1 MDTNKYSILVLSRNY
16 SNGLSVAR
24 SLGSVGFVVDM
35 IASSHKE
42 GASDIAAC
50 SKYIRNYSEVV
61 SKKMG
66 NEGELELIEEI
77 LKHVNSDNTV
87 ILIPTDDYTTT
98 VVDNNRDKLEEHFL
112 MPHIKNQ
119 HNGDLVK
126 LMDKTVQAE
135 LAGALGLNVAASW
148 KFDLWQEVIVPDD
161 VIYPCFVKPI
171 RSTEGYKTEMSVCSS
186 KDELEGKLIEMKDAY
201 ENRTILVQE
210 FLNID
215 YEIASAG
222 VCLDEHIVLPGLI
235 KKTSKGKHVTGVT
248 LTGQLCSNDL
258 IDKKVYTQAIE
269 LLRKFHYT
277 GMFGMEFAV
286 CGDKVYFN
294 EVNLRSAGEAF
305 AYLCCGVN
313 LAEIYVKGLLN
324 ETIEQEEEVLKE
336 TDRSFIY
343 DKVAWEDYVYDNIT
357 KEELDSYINSV
368 DFSILINED
377 DPEPGNL
384 FLKENLEKRERREK
398 NKALREECIQ
408 AIVDACGV
416 SRDEA
421 IIQLDDARE
430 RLGIKY
436 KHYLRTQM
444 WEIPVEDQAAK
455 YEKYLL
461 SREYKHLLVK
471 ENEHLVVV
479 FSRNYATALSVA
491 RSLGAEGF
499 VVDLVASVNK
509 TGNSEISAVSKYIR
523 NNVEITCGKSN
534 KYGKK
539 QLVKE
544 LQNYRALD
552 NKPLLFP
559 IDDYTAA
566 VADEYKDL
574 LKDIFMMP
582 NIDGGSGSI
591 IEHMDKTVQER
602 LAREGGMN
610 VPRSWIFDLN
620 NRIEIPEDMVY
631 PCFCKPLESFSGSK
645 SDIAKCNSYNELVIH
660 LGNLQAKESKR
671 SIMVQEFLNID
682 DEIDFSG
689 LCLGEKV
696 IIPAIIRKT
705 RVAQFEKGVTL
716 AGRVHPFEEI
726 DEATRKQIVA
736 TLKKYHYF
744 GMFDMELNIVGD
756 KIYFNEVNLRS
767 GGPNYAY
774 FMSGVNLPAIFAKEA
789 FGLGHSE
796 DEEKVKEYGKTFV
809 YDKIAWEDYAHRYIN
824 KKQLK
829 NLLNKS
835 DFLLLDNK
843 DDPEPGKLFFKTKAS
858 KSDTIR
864 RKTLVRSLRLASR
877 PILGPAK
884 RKLLGYPQTKKKNDR
899 AYDGEKPRVMIVGRN
914 YSSNLSMAKSLGEAG
929 YPVEVVRVQQ
939 VLARFTNMLYNLKPE
954 AYSKYVNAYYIC
966 VTNRNPQILVDRLL
980 KLADKNKKMVIIPTD
995 DLTADVVDENMNV
1008 LKKYYYMPDIDN
1020 TPGKI
1025 SQMMDKGYQKQLAK
1039 DYGLPVVN
1047 STVIKTYKGEY
1058 TIPETITY
1066 PCFIKPN
1073 MSKNASKSKIKKCN
1087 DKEELIA
1094 TLNEFSRKRD
1104 IEMIVEDYI
1113 EIAREYSLLGLST
1126 RDGVIGP
1133 GFFVAEE
1140 GGKEE
1145 HRGVALKGRILN
1157 VDDYRELI
1165 DQLNGFVETLNFNG
1179 LFDIDL
1185 IETTSGEMYFVE
1197 INMRYGA
1204 SGYAVTRCGANLPA
1218 MFVDFV
1224 YYGKPIDKSCKIE
1237 GGKTFVSEK
1246 VVIDEYR
1253 MDRISWDDVKNA
1265 MSSADIYFVKD
1276 NDDKKPYRHFKKRYI
1291 EARRLRNI
1299 DRKTIN
1305 QEDDDD

>member
-1 MDTNKYSILVLSRNY
+1 METKENSILVLSRNY

-24 SLGSVGFVVDM
+24 SLGSVGFSVDM

-50 SKYIRNYSEVV
+50 SKYIRKFSEVV
-61 SKKMG
+61 AKKIG
-66 NEGELELIEEI
+66 NEGEQELLEEI
-77 LKHVNSDNTV
+77 LKYANNDSKT

-98 VVDNNRDKLEEHFL
+98 VVDNNRDQLESYFL
-112 MPHIKNQ
+112 MPHIKGHQ
-119 HNGDLVK
+119 NGEIIR
-126 LMDKTVQAE
+126 LMDKTVQAD
-135 LAGALGLNVAASW
+135 LARAVGLNVAEYW
-148 KFDLWQEVIVPDD
+148 KFDLQQDIKIPDD

-171 RSTEGYKTEMSVCSS
+171 KSTEGYKTEMTVCHSRS
-186 KDELEGKLIEMKDAY
+186 ELEGKLTEMKEAY
-201 ENRTILVQE
+201 SNRTILVQE

-222 VCLDEHIVLPGLI
+222 VCIDDHVVLPGLI
-235 KKTSKGKHVTGVT
+235 KKTSKGQHVTGVT
-248 LTGQLCSNDL
+248 LTGMLCSNDL
-258 IDKKVYTQAIE
+258 IDKDVYAKAIE
-269 LLRKFHYT
+269 LLKNFHYV

-286 CGDKVYFN
+286 CGDKIYFN

-305 AYLCCGVN
+305 AYKFCGVN
-313 LAEIYVKGLLN
+313 LAEIYARALLGEKIDKN
-324 ETIEQEEEVLKE
+324 DEVLKE
-336 TDRSFIY
+336 VDKSFIY
-343 DKVAWEDYVYDNIT
+343 DKVAWEDYVYDIIS
-357 KEELDSYINSV
+357 KEELDQYIEGV
-368 DFSILINED
+368 DFSILINDD
-377 DPEPGNL
+377 DPEPGKL
-384 FLKENLEKRERREK
+384 FLEQNLEKRERRDK
-398 NKALREECIQ
+398 NKALREECLQ
-408 AIVDACGV
+408 AIVNATGL
-416 SRDEA
+416 SRDKAEV
-421 IIQLDDARE
+421 QLDDARE

-436 KHYLRTQM
+436 KHYIKTKM
-444 WEIPVEDQAAK
+444 WEVPIDKQADV
-455 YEKYLL
+455 YEKYLISKKYL
-461 SREYKHLLVK
+461 HLQVK
-471 ENEHLVVV
+471 DDEHLVVV

-509 TGNSEISAVSKYIR
+509 EGNSEISAASKYIR
-523 NNVEITCGKSN
+523 NSVEIISGKSN
-534 KYGKK
+534 EHGKK
-539 QLVKE
+539 LLVDE
-544 LQNYRALD
+544 LKHYWVLE

-559 IDDYTAA
+559 IDDYTAS

-574 LKDIFMMP
+574 LADIFIMP
-582 NIDGGSGSI
+582 NIDGGKGSI
-591 IEHMDKTVQER
+591 IEHMNKSVQEQ
-602 LAREGGMN
+602 LARDGGMN
-610 VPRSWIFDLN
+610 VPKSWIFDLN
-620 NRIEIPEDMVY
+620 KRIEIPEDMTY
-631 PCFCKPLESFSGSK
+631 PCFCKPLESFSGTK
-645 SDIAKCNSYNELVIH
+645 SDIAKCNSYDELVIH
-660 LGNLQAKESKR
+660 LGNIQAKESKR
-671 SIMVQEFLNID
+671 SVMVQEFLNID

-689 LCLGEKV
+689 LCLGDKI

-705 RVAQFEKGVTL
+705 RVAEFEKGVTL

-726 DEATRKQIVA
+726 DEATRAQITQ
-736 TLKKYHYF
+736 TLKKFKYF

-774 FMSGVNLPAIFAKEA
+774 YMSGVNLPAIFAKEA
-789 FGLGHSE
+789 FNLGHTE

-809 YDKIAWEDYAHRYIN
+809 YDKIAWEDYAHRFIN
-824 KKQLK
+824 KKQL
-829 NLLNKS
+829 NELLNKS
-835 DFLLLDNK
+835 DFLLLDNE
-843 DDPEPGKLFFKTKAS
+843 DDPEPGKVFHKSETS

-864 RKTLVRSLRLASR
+864 RKTFVRSLRLASR

-899 AYDGEKPRVMIVGRN
+899 ANDGEKPRVMIVGRN

-954 AYSKYVNAYYIC
+954 AYSKYVKAYYIC
-966 VTNRNPQILVDRLL
+966 VTNRNPQILVNRLI
-980 KLADKNKKMVIIPTD
+980 KLANKKKKMVIIPTD
-995 DLTADVVDENMNV
+995 DLTADVVDVNMDV

-1039 DYGLPVVN
+1039 EYGLPVVN
-1047 STVIKTYKGEY
+1047 STVIKTHKGEY
-1058 TIPETITY
+1058 TIPDSVTY

-1073 MSKNASKSKIKKCN
+1073 MSKNASKSKIRKCN
-1087 DKEELIA
+1087 DKNELIA
-1094 TLNEFSRKRD
+1094 TMNEFSIRHD
-1104 IEMIVEDYI
+1104 VEMIVEDYI
-1113 EIAREYSLLGLST
+1113 EIAKEYSLLGLST

-1140 GGKEE
+1140 GGQEE
-1145 HRGVALKGRILN
+1145 HRGVALKGRILD
-1157 VDDYRELI
+1157 VDDYKELI
-1165 DQLNGFVETLNFNG
+1165 DKLNGFVETLNYNG

-1218 MFVDFV
+1218 MFVDYV
-1224 YYGKPIDKSCKIE
+1224 YYGKPIDKNCRIE

-1253 MDRISWDDVKNA
+1253 MDRISWNDVKTA
-1265 MSSADIYFVKD
+1265 MNSADIYFVKD
-1276 NDDKKPYRHFKKRYI
+1276 KDDKKPYRHFKKRYI